1 MRLQRLDLFRYGL
14 FTDHSFE
21 LPVRD
26 IDFHV
31 LFGPNEAGKS
41 TALSAIEDL
50 LFGVPNHSPYN
61 FLHDY
66 SNMRVGAVLE
76 NGEELLEVIRRKGL
90 KNTLLSSD
98 GLPFPEG
105 EAKLQ
110 SFLSGADSSFFKRMF
125 SLDRIR
131 LEKGG
136 RDILEAKDEIGHML
150 FSVGAG
156 ITGLRDRLG
165 DFSNKADGLWAP
177 RRGKDRKYYQ
187 AYDKLKDSEG
197 ILRQN
202 RVTASKW
209 QELKRTFDL
218 AQQDYTKAKTEFEE
232 ASAERT
238 KLGRIRR
245 CYHLVRRKAELD
257 DKIAA
262 LETVVFLPENARE
275 ILDEYDRKESE
286 VSTRI
291 NTLSELLSKA
301 NEELQGLTYD
311 EKLVFH
317 VGDINQLNEHRIEIR
332 REREDLPKRQ
342 AELDIEKAELCALA
356 TELNWQEQEID
367 EIIERI
373 PVQTKLRV
381 LRSLLSQRGELTS
394 DVDNKTEILQEAED
408 EHSELQETLNS
419 IGDVIDVSKLE
430 AIVKT
435 IRENSDV
442 TIRATIADR
451 QATEAQELIDRLLT
465 SLYLNVTN
473 EKDISKMQIPLRTTV
488 QAHRDKVLDWERRTH
503 ETDQQLAIA
512 RKEFE
517 RIQKDFQDFEREE
530 RIITTEEIQEA
541 RFKRD
546 SLWGLIK
553 QKYIENTPISEERV
567 PSHHEVID
575 RLETAFE
582 PAMHTA
588 DELADRRFDKV
599 EAVVRL
605 AALTRNLKEQENSLG
620 LLSNKKEVLTEEGE
634 ELDVR
639 WETLWGKVPIEPLG
653 PDAMLEWLGTRD
665 ELLEIID
672 RRDKAIKDLKI
683 HRKEEDEA
691 KEKLLTELSLIGINC
706 ATLENDTLAVI
717 LERADSVRRE
727 YEQRAKERDQASRDL
742 REAGTNVNRR
752 HRELARA
759 KSIWSEW
766 QKEWST
772 ALNELELPADLSPDA
787 VSVQIEIIDQ
797 MREKSGKIND
807 LRYRRIGKINRDID
821 EFESAVMK
829 IVAELAPD
837 LKDIAADNAVI
848 EMEERLR
855 KAKHIYDLRTNK
867 ENDIEEIKSNI
878 LTLKKD
884 RQDTRDSVN
893 YLKDMVGADTIDE
906 LRNAI
911 KNSDTLRALNR
922 DQMQTLQTLEQ
933 QGDGLSIAELEAEC
947 AEIDIDHIVAQE
959 ESTGTEL
966 QTLSDGLVAASETR
980 LQAREAFEAIGG
992 DNVAA
997 RAEAIRQ
1004 EAFAE
1009 IQRVAE
1015 SYVRVRTSA
1024 ILLQWAIDRY
1034 RREKQA
1040 PLLQRASELFAKMT
1054 RGSFRD
1060 LRVDYDKSDH
1070 PYLTGVRPDG
1080 ESVTVSGMSSG
1091 TTDQLYLA
1099 LRVASMEDYVDRAI
1113 ALPFVAD
1120 DLFINFDDER
1130 AGSGFRVLGELSRK
1144 TQVLFFTHH
1153 SHLLEIAR
1161 NTLGDSIS
1169 IIDLSR

>member
-14 FTDHSFE
+14 FTDRSFE

-66 SNMRVGAVLE
+66 SSMRVGAVLE
-76 NGEELLEVIRRKGL
+76 NGEELLEVIRRKGS

-98 GLPFPEG
+98 GLPFSEAG
-105 EAKLQ
+105 AKLQ
-110 SFLSGADSSFFKRMF
+110 SFLGGADSSFFKRMF

-136 RDILEAKDEIGHML
+136 REILEAKDEIGQML

-165 DFSNKADGLWAP
+165 DFSNKADKLWAP
-177 RRGKDRKYYQ
+177 RHGKDRKYYQ
-187 AYDKLKDSEG
+187 AYNKLKDSEG

-202 RVTASKW
+202 IVTANKW
-209 QELKRTFDL
+209 QELKRTFEI
-218 AQQDYTKAKTEFEE
+218 AEQDYTKAKTEFEE
-232 ASAERT
+232 VSAERT

-245 CYHLVRRKAELD
+245 VHHLVRRKAELD

-262 LETVVFLPENARE
+262 LGAVVSLPEDARE
-275 ILDEYDRKESE
+275 ILDEYDQKESE
-286 VSTRI
+286 ASTRI
-291 NTLSELLSKA
+291 NTLSNLLSKA
-301 NEELQGLTYD
+301 NEELEDLTYD

-317 VGDINQLNEHRIEIR
+317 AEDIDQLNEHRIEIR
-332 REREDLPKRQ
+332 REKEDLPKRQ
-342 AELDIEKAELCALA
+342 AELDIEKTELRALA

-373 PVQTKLRV
+373 PVQIKHRV
-381 LRSLLSQRGELTS
+381 IRSLLSQRGELAS
-394 DVDNKTEILQEAED
+394 DVENKTEILQEAED
-408 EHSELQETLNS
+408 KHSELQEILNS
-419 IGDVIDVSKLE
+419 IGDVTDVSKLE
-430 AIVKT
+430 AIIKT

-442 TIRATIADR
+442 TMRATIADR
-451 QATEAQELIDRLLT
+451 QITEAQGLIDRLFP
-465 SLYLNVTN
+465 SLHLNVTN
-473 EKDISKMQIPLRTTV
+473 EKDISKMQVPLRVTV
-488 QAHRDKVLDWERRTH
+488 QAHRDKVLDWERRAH

-512 RKEFE
+512 RKELE
-517 RIQKDFQDFEREE
+517 RIQKDFQDAEREE
-530 RIITTEEIQEA
+530 RIVTTEEIQEA
-541 RFKRD
+541 RSKRD

-553 QKYIENTPISEERV
+553 QKYIENMPISEEAR
-567 PSHHEVID
+567 SYHEVID
-575 RLETAFE
+575 KLEMAFE

-588 DELADRRFDKV
+588 DDLADRRFDKV

-605 AALTRNLKEQENSLG
+605 AALARNLKEQENSLG
-620 LLSNKKEVLTEEGE
+620 LLSNKKEVLTEEGK

-639 WETLWGKVPIEPLG
+639 WKTLWEKVPIEPLG
-653 PDAMLEWLGTRD
+653 SDVMLEWLETRD
-665 ELLEIID
+665 ELLEEID
-672 RRDKAIKDLKI
+672 RRDKATKDLKI

-717 LERADSVRRE
+717 LESADSVRRK
-727 YEQRAKERDQASRDL
+727 YEQRARERDQANRGL
-742 REAGTNVNRR
+742 REAGANVNRR
-752 HRELARA
+752 HRELAHA

-766 QKEWST
+766 QKGWST
-772 ALNELELPADLSPDA
+772 TLNELELPADLSPDA

-829 IVAELAPD
+829 TVAELATD

-848 EMEERLR
+848 EMERRLR
-855 KAKHIYDLRTNK
+855 EAKRIYDLRTNK
-867 ENDIEEIKSNI
+867 KEDVEEIKNHI
-878 LTLKKD
+878 LALEKD

-911 KNSDTLRALNR
+911 KKSDTLRGLER
-922 DQMQTLQTLEQ
+922 DRVQTLQTLEQ
-933 QGDGLSIAELEAEC
+933 QGDGLSVAELEAEC
-947 AEIDIDHIVAQE
+947 TDIDIDHIVAQE

-966 QTLSDGLVAASETR
+966 QTLSDGLVTASETR
-980 LQAREAFEAIGG
+980 LRAREAFEAIGG
-992 DNVAA
+992 DNAAA

-1009 IQRVAE
+1009 IQGVAE

-1040 PLLQRASELFAKMT
+1040 PLLKRACELFTKMT

-1060 LRVDYDKSDH
+1060 LRVDYDKNGN
-1070 PYLTGVRPDG
+1070 Y
-1080 ESVTVSGMSSG
+1080 
-1091 TTDQLYLA
+1091 
-1099 LRVASMEDYVDRAI
+1099 
-1113 ALPFVAD
+1113 PFNYPS
-1120 DLFINFDDER
+1120 L
-1130 AGSGFRVLGELSRK
+1130 
-1144 TQVLFFTHH
+1144 
-1153 SHLLEIAR
+1153 
-1161 NTLGDSIS
+1161 IS
-1169 IIDLSR
+1169 